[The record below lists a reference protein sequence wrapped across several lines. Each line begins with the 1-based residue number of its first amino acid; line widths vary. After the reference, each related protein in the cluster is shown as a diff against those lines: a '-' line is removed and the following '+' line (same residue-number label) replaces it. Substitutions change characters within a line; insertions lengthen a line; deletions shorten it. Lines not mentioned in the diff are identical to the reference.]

1 MKIFSYINFRGVEN
15 RLRQIGRF
23 SAYMCRSPSESIPF
37 SARVWVG
44 IYIYKYI
51 PPYCRRLTGVEK

>member
-1 MKIFSYINFRGVEN
+1 MKIFSYINFRGAEN
-15 RLRQIGRF
+15 RLRQFGRF

-44 IYIYKYI
+44 IYINIYHPI
-51 PPYCRRLTGVEK
+51 AED

>member
-1 MKIFSYINFRGVEN
+1 MKIFSYIDFRGAEN
-15 RLRQIGRF
+15 HLRQIGRF

-44 IYIYKYI
+44 IYINIYHPI
-51 PPYCRRLTGVEK
+51 AED